1 MIFKWCNVLNAYILD
16 LLNTSV
22 FIHKNWI
29 SSAAFGLTFE
39 IPSYSY
45 SIRFQSI
52 IYRKPNTRLRK
63 LRFGIFIRGPTI
75 WNNFL
80 GNKVNELETPCLCA
94 PAGTAWL
101 IRENV
106 KFSYIFRGK
115 TWEEF
120 LQRGGIRETDR
131 DDMKIHW
138 GELTKTRF
146 IQK

>member
-1 MIFKWCNVLNAYILD
+1 MIFKWCNALNAYRLD

-63 LRFGIFIRGPTI
+63 LRFGIFIQGPTI

-80 GNKVNELETPCLCA
+80 GNKGKELETPCLCA

-115 TWEEF
+115 TWEEV

>member
-39 IPSYSY
+39 IPFYSY

-80 GNKVNELETPCLCA
+80 GNKGNELETPRLCA

>member
-1 MIFKWCNVLNAYILD
+1 MIFKWCNALNAYRLD

-39 IPSYSY
+39 IPFYSY

-80 GNKVNELETPCLCA
+80 GNKGNELETPCLCT

-101 IRENV
+101 IWENA
-106 KFSYIFRGK
+106 YIFRGE

-120 LQRGGIRETDR
+120 LQRGGIKETDR

-138 GELTKTRF
+138 DELTKTRF
-146 IQK
+146 TQK

>member
-39 IPSYSY
+39 IPFYSY

-80 GNKVNELETPCLCA
+80 GNKGNELETPRLCA

-106 KFSYIFRGK
+106 KFSYIFRGEP
-115 TWEEF
+115 WEEF
-120 LQRGGIRETDR
+120 LHRGGIKDTDR

>member
-39 IPSYSY
+39 IPFYSY

-80 GNKVNELETPCLCA
+80 GNKGNELETPRLCA

-115 TWEEF
+115 TREEF

>member
-1 MIFKWCNVLNAYILD
+1 MTFKWCNALNAYRLD

-80 GNKVNELETPCLCA
+80 GNKGNELETPCLCT
-94 PAGTAWL
+94 PAGTAWR
-101 IRENV
+101 IRENA
-106 KFSYIFRGK
+106 YIFRGE
-115 TWEEF
+115 TWEES
-120 LQRGGIRETDR
+120 LQRGGIKETDR

-138 GELTKTRF
+138 DELTKTRF
-146 IQK
+146 TQK